1 GERGAMARSLAVLIP
16 LFVLLEATLAQRL
29 PPPWSALGIALA
41 TAAGSGLI
49 SLITLS
55 RVAQLGRSGPAVLPS
70 AASLGRPALA
80 AAGCGVVG
88 WGVGAHGLATGVAG
102 IGASLVAVTL
112 LYGAL
117 LAPQLRSAV
126 GLS

>member
-1 GERGAMARSLAVLIP
+1 
-16 LFVLLEATLAQRL
+16 
-29 PPPWSALGIALA
+29 
-41 TAAGSGLI
+41 
-49 SLITLS
+49 
-55 RVAQLGRSGPAVLPS
+55 
-70 AASLGRPALA
+70 
-80 AAGCGVVG
+80 
-88 WGVGAHGLATGVAG
+88 VAG